1 MDNEEVGPGGS
12 ARPRSEES
20 QWKWDYAALPG
31 RGEPRGLKWSGS
43 FGAHSCNLPARAE
56 GKNGSALPPGS
67 HKRPCREWHDD
78 ESHASRAP
86 QNVLSRVLVL
96 APGSP
101 ARSSNAVWL
110 IGPGYSGSCLPEA

>member
-12 ARPRSEES
+12 ARPRYEES

-31 RGEPRGLKWSGS
+31 RGEPRGMKWSG
-43 FGAHSCNLPARAE
+43 AE
-56 GKNGSALPPGS
+56 ASGRIAVICRRVLRGKNGSALPPGS
-67 HKRPCREWHDD
+67 HKRQCREWHDD

-101 ARSSNAVWL
+101 AR
-110 IGPGYSGSCLPEA
+110 

>member
-1 MDNEEVGPGGS
+1 MGNEEVGPGGS
-12 ARPRSEES
+12 ARARYEES

-31 RGEPRGLKWSGS
+31 RGEPRGLKWSGR

-56 GKNGSALPPGS
+56 GEKRLRSATRS
-67 HKRPCREWHDD
+67 HKRQCREWHDD
-78 ESHASRAP
+78 ESHANHAP

-101 ARSSNAVWL
+101 AR
-110 IGPGYSGSCLPEA
+110 